1 MEILCPS
8 CRSRIPADDLNVSTD
23 IALCRACDK
32 PFRISEAVGSAP
44 ADPQLLATPP
54 SGAWFDPL
62 PDGFRAGAST
72 RSWMALFIV
81 PFTCVWS
88 GGSLFGIY
96 GTQIVHGR
104 FNVGMSLFGLPF
116 LLGSMFLISWCL
128 MSVAGSVRITRHGDQ
143 LSIFT
148 GVGPIGWTRQFAWSD
163 FKSVR
168 ELSQW
173 NTNNWNRQGQFIVLE
188 GKRRVTFGSMLSTG
202 QRYFLVNALRS
213 ALSGTTPSAIYAG
226 SGPRF
231 R

>member
-116 LLGSMFLISWCL
+116 LLWLHVSHLL
-128 MSVAGSVRITRHGDQ
+128 VPD
-143 LSIFT
+143 
-148 GVGPIGWTRQFAWSD
+148 VGCRQ
-163 FKSVR
+163 
-168 ELSQW
+168 
-173 NTNNWNRQGQFIVLE
+173 RQD
-188 GKRRVTFGSMLSTG
+188 
-202 QRYFLVNALRS
+202 
-213 ALSGTTPSAIYAG
+213 YA
-226 SGPRF
+226 PR
-231 R
+231 

>member
-104 FNVGMSLFGLPF
+104 FNVGMSLFRSSVPAWLHVSH
-116 LLGSMFLISWCL
+116 LL
-128 MSVAGSVRITRHGDQ
+128 VPD
-143 LSIFT
+143 
-148 GVGPIGWTRQFAWSD
+148 VGCRQ
-163 FKSVR
+163 
-168 ELSQW
+168 
-173 NTNNWNRQGQFIVLE
+173 RQD
-188 GKRRVTFGSMLSTG
+188 
-202 QRYFLVNALRS
+202 
-213 ALSGTTPSAIYAG
+213 YA
-226 SGPRF
+226 PR
-231 R
+231 